1 MDSNSPRQ
9 PAPPHTHIPMKTLF
23 AVLVLLGAIAG
34 VAYYGNYFG
43 FRQLIGILP
52 AGGTGLSS
60 VPNQGLLIL
69 SLAPIADSAED
80 YAGVFPFIYD
90 AARNELGYVHADQLA
105 GEQKAF
111 TQQYRFSSNGAW
123 AVFIGQ
129 GVEPDAT
136 TTLRAPEIYRA
147 DVSGAADF
155 DTLVGKLQA
164 GEVVSG
170 DSDVKRAPAI
180 SDTGHVLYM
189 TVSPDAPYSPLPEA
203 WSIRYAPSSGNSEAL
218 VEGAYP
224 QWVDAQRF
232 IFLKSDGLYLYDIDS
247 RLSIRLWGMSD
258 LITSD
263 SMMDLSEDKTTIVLS
278 TPEYDAVTVLR
289 VSDWDNP
296 NITSDGT
303 IPVAGGWPVIAPD
316 SSAFAILT
324 SDATTG
330 SGSGFRI
337 AMYDLASLKPM
348 SASVNLSDA
357 DPMLTSLTDWRP
369 L

>member
-1 MDSNSPRQ
+1 MDSDLSPQ
-9 PAPPHTHIPMKTLF
+9 PVPAHTNIPTKALF
-23 AVLVLLGAIAG
+23 AALVLLGVVAG
-34 VAYYGNYFG
+34 VAYYSNYLG
-43 FRQLIGILP
+43 FRQLLGMQP
-52 AGGTGLSS
+52 ADSTGLSS
-60 VPNQGLLIL
+60 VPAQGLLIL
-69 SLAPIADSAED
+69 SLVSVADSAED
-80 YAGVFPFIYD
+80 FFGVYPYVYD
-90 AARNELGYVHADQLA
+90 TSRKVLGYVHADRLT

-111 TQQYRFSSNGAW
+111 TQQYRFSTNGNW

-147 DVSGAADF
+147 DIAGAADF
-155 DTLVGKLQA
+155 DMLVTKLQA
-164 GEVVSG
+164 GEVISS
-170 DSDVKRAPAI
+170 DADVKRAPAI
-180 SDTGHVLYM
+180 SDTGDVLYM

-203 WSIRYAPSSGNSEAL
+203 WSIRHISSSGNSEVL
-218 VEGAYP
+218 VEGTYP

-232 IFLKSDGLYLYDIDS
+232 IFLKSDGLYLYDIDD
-247 RLSIRLWGMSD
+247 RLSSRLWGRSD

-278 TPEYDAVTVLR
+278 TPEYNTVTVLR

-303 IPVAGGWPVIAPD
+303 IPVAGGWPVVAPD

-324 SDATTG
+324 SDG
-330 SGSGFRI
+330 GFHI
-337 AMYDLASLKPM
+337 AMYDMDSLKPI
-348 SASVNLSDA
+348 SSSVNLSDA